1 MNTRDRLCTDQPLAA
16 TTGPADPKRRDVLR
30 WSLGLSAGLVLPPLA
45 GCDSGDGNSAAA
57 TPDTLPEASRIY
69 AQNGLIDIELVG
81 AYGNRN
87 VQFAASAQNTY
98 PGTSRARSAY
108 LRSYNGGILAP
119 TLCLNAGDTLRILLK
134 NRLPGNDAKY
144 SSLSYLNYQ
153 NSTNLHFHG
162 MHVDPKEIRPGV
174 YGDYMVDSPDAGV
187 KPGADRQ
194 HEITLPTSH
203 SNGIYWY
210 HPHLHG
216 STTTQVLNGMFG
228 AILVSTPR
236 NDFDLA
242 KDIRE
247 RVIFVHR
254 LNLTK
259 EGHSDNLYEY
269 EDDNN
274 SAFVLNGAY
283 QPTIVMR
290 PGEIQNWHFLN
301 SDVFYP
307 FSPVLDDHTLW
318 YYARDGNVFARQY
331 RPINADTVAK
341 IDGRFWPGSVMYP
354 GNRDS
359 MLVQASKT
367 PGTYYLRAAK
377 APSSTD
383 PEIVARI
390 VVEGSPVEMDL
401 PSPNRLP
408 LYNNYQPITDAEL
421 AQNGGKT
428 RAVILAILDKD
439 NPLLVQPIPAG
450 EEWFVPEKDNSGL
463 TNFVFSTGNEGT
475 KLAPFQSA
483 LAATQTVA
491 LNAVEE
497 WTLYNMNGYP
507 HPFHIHINDCYVIKV
522 NGEDIEPYWCDTIP
536 LAPNGT
542 QDKPTS
548 ITFRSR
554 FTDFTGKFVWHC
566 HALDHEDMGM
576 MDLVEVLA

>member
-1 MNTRDRLCTDQPLAA
+1 MNTSDRHRTGQASASAA
-16 TTGPADPKRRDVLR
+16 GPANHKRRDMLR
-30 WSLGLSAGLVLPPLA
+30 WSLGLSAGLILPPLA
-45 GCDSGDGNSAAA
+45 GCDSGGDDSTA
-57 TPDTLPEASRIY
+57 TADTLPEASRIY
-69 AQNGLIDIELVG
+69 SSNGRIDMELVA
-81 AYGNRN
+81 AYGNRS
-87 VQFAASAQNTY
+87 VQFAVGAQNVY
-98 PGTSRARSAY
+98 PGASRPRDAY
-108 LRSYNGGILAP
+108 LRSYNGGLLAP
-119 TLCLNAGDTLRILLK
+119 TLCLNVGDTLRILLK

-162 MHVDPKEIRPGV
+162 LHVDPKEIRPGV

-194 HEITLPTSH
+194 HEITLPADHT
-203 SNGIYWY
+203 NGIYWY

-216 STTTQVLNGMFG
+216 STTTQVLSGMFG
-228 AILVSTPR
+228 AILISTPH
-236 NDFDLA
+236 NDFDLP
-242 KDIRE
+242 KGIRE

-254 LNLTK
+254 LNLTND
-259 EGHSDNLYEY
+259 GRSDNLYQY

-307 FSPVLDDHTLW
+307 FSPVLDEHTLW
-318 YYARDGNVFARQY
+318 YYARDGNAFARQY
-331 RPINADTVAK
+331 RPVNADTVAQTS
-341 IDGRFWPGSVMYP
+341 GRLWSGSIMYP

-377 APSSTD
+377 APSGMD

-390 VVEGSPVEMDL
+390 VVEGLPVEMDL
-401 PSPNRLP
+401 PSPHLLP
-408 LYNNYQPITDAEL
+408 LYNSHLPITDAEL

-439 NPLLVQPIPAG
+439 SPLLTQPIPAG
-450 EEWFVPEKDNSGL
+450 EEWFVPEQDDSSL
-463 TNFVFSTGNEGT
+463 TNTVFVTGNQGA

-507 HPFHIHINDCYVIKV
+507 HPFHIHVNDCYVIKI
-522 NGEDIEPYWCDTIP
+522 NGEDIEPYWADTIP
-536 LAPNGT
+536 LAPSGT
-542 QDKPTS
+542 PDQPTS

-576 MDLVEVLA
+576 MELVEVVT

>member
-1 MNTRDRLCTDQPLAA
+1 MTTSDHHRAEQSPAA
-16 TTGPADPKRRDVLR
+16 APGLADPKRRDVLR
-30 WSLGLSAGLVLPPLA
+30 WSLGLSAGLILPPLT
-45 GCDSGDGNSAAA
+45 GCDSGGDGSAAVA
-57 TPDTLPEASRIY
+57 DTLPEASRIY
-69 AQNGLIDIELVG
+69 ARNGLIDIELVA
-81 AYGNRN
+81 AYTNRD
-87 VQFAASAQNTY
+87 VQFAAGAQNVY
-98 PGTSRARSAY
+98 PGASRSLSAD
-108 LRSYNGGILAP
+108 LRSYNGGLLAP

-134 NRLPGNDAKY
+134 NRLPGNDVKY

-187 KPGADRQ
+187 TPGADRQ
-194 HEITLPTSH
+194 HEITLPAEH

-236 NDFDLA
+236 NDFDLP
-242 KDIRE
+242 DSIRE

-254 LNLTK
+254 LNLTDK
-259 EGHSDNLYEY
+259 GRSDNLYEY
-269 EDDNN
+269 QDNN
-274 SAFVLNGAY
+274 SGFVLNGAY

-290 PGEIQNWHFLN
+290 PGEIQNWHFIN

-307 FSPVLDDHTLW
+307 FSPVLDEHTLW
-318 YYARDGNVFARQY
+318 HYARDGNVFARHY
-331 RPINADTVAK
+331 SAINADTVTQT
-341 IDGRFWPGSVMYP
+341 DGRFWPGSAMYP
-354 GNRDS
+354 GNRAS

-367 PGTYYLRAAK
+367 PGTYYLHAAK
-377 APSSTD
+377 APSGME

-390 VVEGSPVEMDL
+390 VVEGLPVQMDL
-401 PSPNRLP
+401 PSPHQLP

-421 AQNGGKT
+421 AQHGGKT
-428 RAVILAILDKD
+428 RAVILAVLDKD
-439 NPLLVQPIPAG
+439 NPLLVQPIPEG
-450 EEWFVPEKDNSGL
+450 EEWFIPANDDSSLSNL
-463 TNFVFSTGNEGT
+463 VFSTGNKGT

-507 HPFHIHINDCYVIKV
+507 HPFHIHVNDCYVIKV
-522 NGEDIEPYWCDTIP
+522 NGEDIEPYWADTIP
-536 LAPNGT
+536 LAPGGT
-542 QDKPTS
+542 PDQPTS

-576 MDLVEVLA
+576 MELVEVLA